1 MATTHA
7 LLDSGQLTNTAAV
20 IYTASGT
27 GMVKTIIL
35 HNTET
40 GSADTEEVEIY
51 YLTAADD
58 TTRMLKVA
66 VGGNETFEWSLGH
79 MIVLTNGQTL
89 LGKSTTTTTVNYFI
103 FGAEEA

>member
-7 LLDSGQLTNTAAV
+7 LLDSGQLSNTAGV
-20 IYTASGT
+20 IYTASGA

-40 GSADTEEVEIY
+40 GASDTEEVEVY
-51 YLTAADD
+51 YLTAADA
-58 TTRMLKVA
+58 TTRMLKVE
-66 VGGNETFEWSLGH
+66 VSGNETFEWSLGH
-79 MIVLTNGQTL
+79 MIHLANGQTL
-89 LGKSTTTTTVNYFI
+89 LGKSTSNTTVNYFI